1 MVYYILIV
9 FSLYRYF
16 LDEGLKMAKYFL
28 IAGLAACVC
37 LFINFPVAFS
47 YYSLLNMLILAVM
60 AFTYRSFSGKHEVRC
75 DVIIPAFNEGR
86 HIFET
91 VKSVMASKYRNFRIV
106 VIDDGSSDDTRYWIQ
121 LAEKSYPDTVTAV
134 YFDKN
139 RGKKHALAA
148 GIQASDSEIIIT
160 IDSDSVIDENAIEN
174 ILKPFANE
182 KVGAV
187 AGNINVQNLDQGLI
201 PKMMDIIFVFS
212 YELLRTAQSQF
223 GSVLCTP
230 GALSAYRRSAVEPL
244 LERWLNQK
252 FLGSYTSIG
261 EDRALTCLLLRE
273 KWDVVYQETAKAYTN
288 MPVKYKDLCR
298 MLLRWVRGD
307 IRENILLSPY
317 VTSTFSI
324 TDPKSVGLIFHF
336 IIFNISTFAPIVI
349 LPLLVLYGAVNP
361 AYFIAIAPY
370 FLFVTVLWSVL
381 PMMVYMRKKT
391 MKYAF
396 HSITYSLFAMIGLSW
411 IPCWSI
417 LTLNN
422 NKWLTRNGN
431 AELEEDK
438 SKALETK
445 KI

>member
-1 MVYYILIV
+1 MTKYI
-9 FSLYRYF
+9 
-16 LDEGLKMAKYFL
+16 L

-47 YYSLLNMLILAVM
+47 YFTLLNMLILAVM
-60 AFTYRSFSGKHEVRC
+60 AFTYRPFTGKHEVSC

-91 VKSVMASKYRNFRIV
+91 VKSVMASNYRNFRIV

-121 LAEKSYPDTVTAV
+121 LAEKTYPERVTALC
-134 YFDKN
+134 FDQN

-148 GIQASDSEIIIT
+148 GIGASDSEIIIT
-160 IDSDSVIDENAIEN
+160 IDSDSVVKEDAIEN
-174 ILKPFANE
+174 ILKPFADE

-201 PKMMDIIFVFS
+201 PRLMDIIFVFS
-212 YELLRTAQSQF
+212 YELLRSAQSQF
-223 GSVLCTP
+223 GSVMCTP
-230 GALSAYRRSAVEPL
+230 GALSAYRRSAVEPV
-244 LERWLNQK
+244 LEKWLKQK

-261 EDRALTCLLLRE
+261 EDRALTCFLIRD

-288 MPVKYKDLCR
+288 MPVRYKDLCR

-317 VTSTFSI
+317 IASSFSV

-336 IIFNISTFAPIVI
+336 IVFNVGTFAPIVT
-349 LPLLVLYGAVNP
+349 LPLLILYGVVNP
-361 AYFIAIAPY
+361 AFLLAMAPC

-391 MKYAF
+391 VKYAF
-396 HSITYSLFAMIGLSW
+396 HSITYSVFALIGLSW

-422 NKWLTRNGN
+422 NKWLTRTGDK
-431 AELEEDK
+431 ELEEDK
-438 SKALETK
+438 SKALETR
-445 KI
+445 KIS